1 MRKLHLTLG
10 SAILS
15 MLLLL
20 AGFALAQ
27 PSGTLVVALTETP
40 PHLDIMSNTTGPV
53 AMAAHH
59 IYETLFNYDDG
70 FRPAPMLVDTW
81 ESDAEGKVWTFTL
94 RQGVLFHNGDEMTV
108 DDVEASL
115 NRWTQV
121 SRLGR
126 GYADLIFERLGDYSF
141 RLVSLET
148 RADMLDNLSGMSQ
161 SLVIMPAEIVNAAGA
176 NEITDP
182 TQFIGTGPFMFVE
195 LVPDEVVRMEAF
207 PDYVGRDEGPKV
219 ESLEFRIIKDVPT
232 RTAAL
237 RAGEIDVI
245 FEGVSGAD
253 KPTLE
258 ADPNIVV
265 SIIPGN
271 QKWGPIFNFNSA
283 FGGNRAYRQAVA
295 AAMDHEELGLAMVG
309 DPDLFDVHPGL
320 AFRGGFFFN
329 EAGADFFDVRDQ
341 DRARALLAEGG
352 YNGEEVVIISTKAN
366 IFQDRMATV
375 LQAQL
380 QDVGVNVR
388 IDWYDGATLRQVRTQ
403 PDQWDIIPGGWGTTF
418 NPGIY
423 AQAFLCTSG
432 SWSGFCDADLDE
444 IFLRAASTIDVDER
458 AVVYE
463 ELQQAIIEVHVPQ
476 ILIGD
481 FQGLRAYRSNL
492 TGVRD
497 FKDFRAWGVA
507 VE

>member
-1 MRKLHLTLG
+1 
-10 SAILS
+10 
-15 MLLLL
+15 MLLSVVLML
-20 AGFALAQ
+20 TGLVFAQ
-27 PSGTLVVALTETP
+27 PSGRLVVALTETP
-40 PHLDIMSNTTGPV
+40 PHMDVMTNTTGPV
-53 AMAAHH
+53 VVSAQH
-59 IYETLFNYDDG
+59 IYEMLFNYDDG

-81 ESDAEGKVWTFTL
+81 EADAEGKVWTFTL

-108 DDVEASL
+108 DDVEASF
-115 NRWTQV
+115 NRWVQV
-121 SRLGR
+121 ARLGR
-126 GYADLIFERLGDYSF
+126 SYAELIFERLGDYSF
-141 RLVSLET
+141 RLVSLTT
-148 RADMLDNLSGMSQ
+148 RADILDDFSNSSQ
-161 SLVIMPAEIVNAAGA
+161 ALVIMPAAIANAAGA
-176 NEITDP
+176 NEIIDP

-195 LVPDEVVRMEAF
+195 LVPDEVVRLRAF
-207 PDYVGRDEGPKV
+207 PDYVGRDGPPDGAGGGKV
-219 ESLEFRIIKDVPT
+219 ALVEELEFRIIKDVPT

-237 RAGEIDVI
+237 RAGEIDMI
-245 FEGVSGAD
+245 RQGVSGAD

-258 ADPNIVV
+258 NDPNIVV

-271 QKWGPIFNFNSA
+271 QKWGPIFNFASE
-283 FGGNRAYRQAVA
+283 FGNNRLFRQAVA
-295 AAMDHEELGLAMVG
+295 AAMDHEELALAMTG
-309 DPDLFDVHPGL
+309 DPDLFDINPGL
-320 AFRGGFFFN
+320 AFRGGFFYN
-329 EAGADFFDVRDQ
+329 EAGADLFDYRDQ
-341 DRARALLAEGG
+341 ERARELLAEGG
-352 YNGEEVVIISTKAN
+352 YDGEEVVIISTKAN

-403 PDQWDIIPGGWGTTF
+403 PDQWAIIPGGWGTTF

-432 SWSGFCDADLDE
+432 AWSGFCEPDLDE
-444 IFLRAASTIDVDER
+444 IFLRAAGTIDLDTR
-458 AVVYE
+458 AGIYE
-463 ELQQAIIEVHVPQ
+463 ELQAAIIEVHVPQ

-497 FKDFRAWGVA
+497 YKDFRAWGIG